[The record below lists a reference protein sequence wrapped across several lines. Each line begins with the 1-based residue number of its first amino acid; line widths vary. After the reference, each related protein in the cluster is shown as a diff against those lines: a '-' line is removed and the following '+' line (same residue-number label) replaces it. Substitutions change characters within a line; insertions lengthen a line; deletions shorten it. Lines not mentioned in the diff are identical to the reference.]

1 MPLLS
6 SLRSQVVTGA
16 SIAAVVVLLGSS
28 LLTFTLMRS
37 ALQREFDAT
46 LIAQARALTTLAV
59 RDRSRLLLEYDAYL
73 MPEYARDEHPDVFC
87 FWDRSGTVLLRSPG
101 LTGDLPQVDG
111 TLSAPEVRDTMLPDG
126 RPARIVGFTFAPRR
140 IGTGD
145 SVASEGRSLR
155 VAAARDTIAL
165 DHQLVVLGVILVA
178 AAGLGSFAALLAMAW
193 LSRRLLRPL
202 DQLANR
208 IATIHPEHSTLR
220 LGDLPVPS
228 ELFPVRAR
236 IDELLSRLQVTLQRE
251 RAFTADAAHEL
262 RTPIAGL
269 RTTLEVALSRERQA
283 ADYRQA
289 LADSLDIS
297 VQMQALV
304 DNLLALARVEA
315 GQVRVEREPTDLAAM
330 IDQCWNAVATRAH
343 TRNLRHT
350 VSLDGVGN
358 VTVDRAKLRL
368 VLSNLFENAVSYTD
382 EGGDVAIRAV
392 VDGDHLRLTCDNSG
406 CTLPV
411 SDTTKV
417 FDRFW
422 RADAARS
429 AAGVHCGLG
438 LALCRTLI
446 QVQGG
451 TIEATISNGRFCLSI
466 SLPLGEG
473 QPLGE

>member
-1 MPLLS
+1 MPLLR

-101 LTGDLPQVDG
+101 LNGRELPQIDG
-111 TLSAPEVRDTMLPDG
+111 TLIKPDVRDVTLPDG

-145 SVASEGRSLR
+145 DAASEGRSLR
-155 VAAARDTIAL
+155 VAAARDTIEL
-165 DHQLVVLGVILVA
+165 DRHLLVLGAILVA
-178 AAGLGSFAALLAMAW
+178 AAALGSLAAVLSMSW

-202 DQLANR
+202 DRLAER
-208 IATIHPEHSTLR
+208 IAAIRTDQAALR
-220 LGDLPVPS
+220 LGDLPLPS
-228 ELFPVRAR
+228 ELAPVRAR
-236 IDELLSRLQVTLQRE
+236 LDELLDRLQATLQRE

-262 RTPIAGL
+262 RTPLAGL
-269 RTTLEVALSRERQA
+269 RTTLEVALSRERAA
-283 ADYRQA
+283 ADYRHA
-289 LADSLDIS
+289 LDESLDIS
-297 VQMQALV
+297 TQMQALV

-315 GQVRVEREPTDLAAM
+315 GQVRVEREPTDLAAL
-330 IDQCWNAVATRAH
+330 IEQCWSAVAARAQA
-343 TRNLRHT
+343 RNLRRT
-350 VSLDGVGN
+350 ITIDGVGS
-358 VTVDRAKLRL
+358 VALDRAKLRL
-368 VLSNLFENAVSYTD
+368 VLSNLLENAVSYAD
-382 EGGDVAIRAV
+382 AGGDLAITASS
-392 VDGDHLRLTCDNSG
+392 DAGFLRLTCDNSG
-406 CTLPV
+406 CPLPAGDA
-411 SDTTKV
+411 SKV

-422 RADAARS
+422 RGDAARS

-446 QVQGG
+446 EVQGG
-451 TIEATISNGRFCLSI
+451 TIEASISEGRFRLTI
-466 SLPLGEG
+466 RLPLGG
-473 QPLGE
+473 